1 MSTAT
6 RQVSWLALSTPLSTC
21 PSHPLRAT
29 GPLTFRPTPQA
40 LLRAGLGPGRARWP
54 PVPTLG
60 FMDDPATL
68 WLFRENHACVKR
80 TIMAQKT
87 EDPAVFT
94 VDCKCSHAMPV
105 EPPSSQHPQ
114 AALDKQ

>member
-1 MSTAT
+1 
-6 RQVSWLALSTPLSTC
+6 
-21 PSHPLRAT
+21 
-29 GPLTFRPTPQA
+29 
-40 LLRAGLGPGRARWP
+40 
-54 PVPTLG
+54 
-60 FMDDPATL
+60 
-68 WLFRENHACVKR
+68 
-80 TIMAQKT
+80 MAQKT